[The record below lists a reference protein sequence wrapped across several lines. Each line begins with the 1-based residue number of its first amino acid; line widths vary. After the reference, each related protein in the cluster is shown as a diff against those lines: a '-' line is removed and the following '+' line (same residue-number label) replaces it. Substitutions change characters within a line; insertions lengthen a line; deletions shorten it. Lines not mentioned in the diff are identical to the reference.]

1 MVTTLIRFLVP
12 GTSNRFRCGGLSV
25 ELQTARLV
33 AGLCA
38 TEVVTYRQRQLASPF
53 LDDCLKREKP
63 DPSVLWIVSWGFD
76 VPGLIRRL
84 RGHRV
89 AYHAHSSGYGFSLPP
104 NVPVLA
110 VSRNTL
116 GYWGARAPR
125 NSLHLLPN
133 ALDEAWLK
141 RGARG
146 STELRPIDV
155 LVQARKC
162 SPYVLNQLVPA
173 LRSSGLIVEVQTGW
187 VEDLV
192 DLFNQSTVYIYDS
205 AEYWRSRG
213 VSEGF
218 GLPPLEALASGC
230 VVFSS
235 FNHALSDYANPGL
248 TTHQIGCSSLVF
260 DQQRIIS
267 AVNAPQQWSADPF
280 VIDRLLD
287 DCSEKMLISR
297 WKTSLTN
304 LDALNALQMDGHP
317 YLKTIPGWR
326 LRLRDWLGRVAT
338 VVNRLPVW
346 PASSK
351 RKGA

>member
-53 LDDCLKREKP
+53 LDDCLKAEKP

-192 DLFNQSTVYIYDS
+192 DLFNHSTVYIYDS

>member
-38 TEVVTYRQRQLASPF
+38 TEVVTYRQRQLDSPF
-53 LDDCLKREKP
+53 LDDCLKAEKP

-76 VPGLIRRL
+76 VPRLIRRL

-192 DLFNQSTVYIYDS
+192 DLFNHSTVYIYDS

>member
-33 AGLCA
+33 AGICA
-38 TEVVTYRQRQLASPF
+38 TEVVTYRQRQLDSPF
-53 LDDCLKREKP
+53 LDDCLKAEKP

-104 NVPVLA
+104 NVAVLA

-133 ALDEAWLK
+133 ALDDAWLK

-162 SPYVLNQLVPA
+162 SPYVLNLLVPA

-218 GLPPLEALASGC
+218 GLPPLEALSSGC

-235 FNHALSDYANPGL
+235 FNHALSDYANPGF

-304 LDALNALQMDGHP
+304 LDALNALQIDGHP

-326 LRLRDWLGRVAT
+326 LRLRDWSGRVAT

>member
-1 MVTTLIRFLVP
+1 LD
-12 GTSNRFRCGGLSV
+12 
-25 ELQTARLV
+25 
-33 AGLCA
+33 
-38 TEVVTYRQRQLASPF
+38 SPF
-53 LDDCLKREKP
+53 LDDCLKAEKP

>member
-38 TEVVTYRQRQLASPF
+38 TEVVTYRQRQLDSAF
-53 LDDCLKREKP
+53 LDDCLKAEKP
-63 DPSVLWIVSWGFD
+63 DPTVLWIVSWGFD

-146 STELRPIDV
+146 CTELRPIDV

>member
-33 AGLCA
+33 ADLCA

>member
-33 AGLCA
+33 ADLCA
-38 TEVVTYRQRQLASPF
+38 TEVVTYRQRQLDSAF
-53 LDDCLKREKP
+53 LDDCLKAEKP

-146 STELRPIDV
+146 CTELRPIDV

>member
-1 MVTTLIRFLVP
+1 VVTTLIRFLVP

-38 TEVVTYRQRQLASPF
+38 TEVVTYRQRQLDSPF
-53 LDDCLKREKP
+53 LDDCLKAEKP

-104 NVPVLA
+104 NVAVLA

-248 TTHQIGCSSLVF
+248 TAHQIGCSSLVF

>member
-1 MVTTLIRFLVP
+1 MPTALVRFLVP
-12 GTSNRFRCGGLSV
+12 GTSSRFRCGGLSV
-25 ELQTARLV
+25 EQQTARLV
-33 AGLCA
+33 AGICC
-38 TEVVTYRQRQLASPF
+38 TELVTYREPSPDHPH
-53 LDDCLKREKP
+53 LDDLLRREPPQEK
-63 DPSVLWIVSWGFD
+63 VLWIVSWGFD
-76 VPGLIRRL
+76 VPWLIRRL
-84 RGHRV
+84 QGRRV

-146 STELRPIDV
+146 CTELRPIDV

-218 GLPPLEALASGC
+218 GLPPLEALSSGC

>member
-1 MVTTLIRFLVP
+1 
-12 GTSNRFRCGGLSV
+12 
-25 ELQTARLV
+25 LQTARLV

-38 TEVVTYRQRQLASPF
+38 TEVVTYRQRQLDSPF
-53 LDDCLKREKP
+53 LDDCLKAEKP

-146 STELRPIDV
+146 STELRSIDV

>member
-38 TEVVTYRQRQLASPF
+38 TEVVTYRQRQLDSPF
-53 LDDCLKREKP
+53 LDDCLKAEKP
-63 DPSVLWIVSWGFD
+63 DPRVLWIVSWGFD

-235 FNHALSDYANPGL
+235 FNHALSDYANPGF

-326 LRLRDWLGRVAT
+326 LRLREWLRRVAT